1 MAILRVRDKDGNITE
16 IPALEG
22 LSAYEVAVK
31 NGFKG
36 TEEEWLESL
45 RIPPDLTGFA
55 TEDYVAQTIQEALGG
70 IENGT
75 YWKIN

>member
-1 MAILRVRDKDGNITE
+1 MALLRVRDKDGNVVE

-31 NGFKG
+31 NGFEG
-36 TEEEWLESL
+36 SESEWLASL

-55 TEDYVAQTIQEALGG
+55 TEDYVNSAIQQALGG

-75 YWKIN
+75 Y